1 MSEEYGSD
9 YISITD
15 EDGKEYELEVLAEL
29 EYNGSRYLALVPADA
44 DENSEDLEVSILRA
58 VEENGEQL
66 LETIDDDQE
75 LEDVYQALMDL
86 MYEDEDAEGDLGTL

>member
-1 MSEEYGSD
+1 MSEEYGS
-9 YISITD
+9 
-15 EDGKEYELEVLAEL
+15 DGKEYELEVLAEL

-44 DENSEDLEVSILRA
+44 DENIEDLEVSILRA

-86 MYEDEDAEGDLGTL
+86 MYEDEDAEGDPEN

>member
-9 YISITD
+9 YISIT

-29 EYNGSRYLALVPADA
+29 EYNGSRYLALLPADA

-86 MYEDEDAEGDLGTL
+86 MYEDEDAEGDTEN